1 MIAKGRTNIRAE
13 IDFGYS
19 TYSQIIKEK
28 EAIICDDIQYM
39 DKEIESITHDST
51 IDFEEKSSLCEPYE
65 STKLEMED
73 RYAVFN
79 KLMYCAIYSF
89 WETSLCGILRYH
101 SITPQDKPYKMLKQ
115 IKFPK
120 NPDTKLLT
128 SSIRLLRNSFIHGRL
143 SQEQKE
149 AIKPCIEKY
158 GSFGLIEDYNSYY
171 ITSMDFVLTILD
183 LTYKTL
189 CEIDTF
195 CLENL
200 TPKNKIQ

>member
-1 MIAKGRTNIRAE
+1 MIAKGRTTIRAE

-19 TYSQIIKEK
+19 AYSQIIKEK

-79 KLMYCAIYSF
+79 RLMYCAIYSF
-89 WETSLCGILRYH
+89 WETSLCGILKYNG
-101 SITPQDKPYKMLKQ
+101 ITPKRELSEKLEQTG
-115 IKFPK
+115 FPK
-120 NPDTKLLT
+120 NPDIELLST
-128 SSIRLLRNSFIHGRL
+128 SIRELRNYFVHGNL
-143 SQEQKE
+143 FQEREDDIQ
-149 AIKPCIEKY
+149 PCIEKY
-158 GSFGLIEDYNSYY
+158 GALGLIKGYNSYY
-171 ITSMDFVLTILD
+171 ISSADFVQAILD
-183 LTYKTL
+183 LVYKTL